1 VINHVG
7 ANRPLDLS
15 VSPQTSGKHAKSRPS
30 QDWLDLLAEAQSSA
44 KPSASTT
51 GTSAT
56 YGRPDSGREI
66 VMDLIVANEH
76 DDRRLITLPWRLIAN
91 DGIEQR
97 GRGDAPALS
106 QMPAAIVPGEGGAA
120 RAQTAVSAG
129 PHLPATTAT
138 LEADSCFPDRT
149 PERPRIYQQP
159 SHDAEH
165 RTDETRSGGASGHVV
180 QAWAER
186 LVRLLGDGNG
196 EISIWVRD
204 YALRGQDERKVVD
217 AIRDFCAKQGVRVE
231 KIAINGHVLW
241 SSAAA
246 ATARENV

>member
-15 VSPQTSGKHAKSRPS
+15 VSPQASGKHAKSGSS
-30 QDWLDLLAEAQSSA
+30 QDWLDLLAEAQSPA
-44 KPSASTT
+44 KPSASTA
-51 GTSAT
+51 GTSTT
-56 YGRPDSGREI
+56 YGRPENGREI
-66 VMDLIVANEH
+66 VMDLTVANGH
-76 DDRRLITLPWRLIAN
+76 DDRRQITLPWRLIAN

-97 GRGDAPALS
+97 GRGDALVLS
-106 QMPAAIVPGEGGAA
+106 QMPAAIVPGAGAA
-120 RAQTAVSAG
+120 RPQTAVSVG
-129 PHLPATTAT
+129 SHLAATTAT
-138 LEADSCFPDRT
+138 LKADSCFPDT
-149 PERPRIYQQP
+149 SPERPRIYQQP

-165 RTDETRSGGASGHVV
+165 GTDETRSGGASGHVA

-196 EISIWVRD
+196 EVSIWVRD
-204 YALRGQDERKVVD
+204 YALRGHDERKVVD
-217 AIRDFCAKQGVRVE
+217 AIRDFCARQGVRVE

-246 ATARENV
+246 AAARENV